1 MNTPMESTSSDSG
14 PPIKPSLRDRLR
26 PVELL
31 GLAGAF
37 AVFAGIVT
45 FIVLQEWKV
54 DWVDRVPLWPIV
66 AGVAFIVSLVVLA
79 MLALVGYQP
88 PPAPGI
94 KGVLGEKDERSA
106 AGD

>member
-1 MNTPMESTSSDSG
+1 MSASMPTPDPERG
-14 PPIKPSLRDRLR
+14 EPIRPSLRDRLR

-31 GLAGAF
+31 GLAG
-37 AVFAGIVT
+37 VFAFFAGLVT

-54 DWVDRVPLWPIV
+54 DWIDRLPLWPIV

-79 MLALVGYQP
+79 MLALVGYEP
-88 PPAPGI
+88 PPAPGA

-106 AGD
+106 QGE